1 MLILNCVI
9 CLASKSRFKRR
20 NIHLSNVDLIDY
32 HKNKEYPSH
41 KGAIA
46 GLLIVFGSFIGLGV
60 YALWNLW
67 IQYESMITSF
77 FATIS
82 PILADNIWLL
92 GAALGAI
99 LLLSVLLAL
108 GASVAAKRLGG
119 TLIYIGAGIMNLLTW
134 GLVIFLVITGAIPL
148 ASLGAAWP
156 IMIPGLFTLLITVLL
171 FTVFRDRVRR
181 AGEII
186 KLTGQVT
193 LDEKGTFIPPLL
205 TMVFTV
211 VSALLFAG
219 ILVYFMPQI
228 LDPNH
233 VFTLETDWGYI
244 VGVLVFLFTTIFFYN
259 FAYAT
264 TSGITYIYMRG
275 EDPSLGDGAKA
286 SIGVV
291 GGLIALSIMSVIVVI
306 IQIVIRAVTR
316 KSGAVGRGVG
326 AAASGVVGWVWMLV
340 NYFTIP
346 AMVAEELGATKAIK
360 RSAGL
365 VRNNFVD
372 VMIKETGVRWGFGVL
387 AFMMFIGFGL
397 FGLLFGWI
405 WTGGNL
411 VMALI
416 VALIFTVFAAIP
428 STLVLRTFD
437 IVYVTLLYVFIRR
450 KEGEITDKVAIP
462 ASMNAELD
470 NAYNRAK
477 VKSID

>member
-1 MLILNCVI
+1 MT
-9 CLASKSRFKRR
+9 S
-20 NIHLSNVDLIDY
+20 VDLINY
-32 HKNKEYPSH
+32 HNKNKYPSH
-41 KGAIA
+41 KKAIA
-46 GLLIVFGSFIGLGV
+46 GLLIVFGGFIGLGT

-67 IQYESMITSF
+67 IQYETVIIAF
-77 FATIS
+77 IAALS

-99 LLLSVLLAL
+99 VVLSVLLAL
-108 GASVAAKRLGG
+108 GASAAAKRLGG
-119 TLIYIGAGIMNLLTW
+119 TLIYIGAGLMNLLTW
-134 GLVIFLVITGAIPL
+134 GLVIILVITGAIPI

-171 FTVFRDRVRR
+171 FTVFKDRVRR

-205 TMVFTV
+205 TMVFTL

-219 ILVYFMPQI
+219 IILYFMPQI
-228 LDPNH
+228 LDSTHAFNI
-233 VFTLETDWGYI
+233 ETDWGYI
-244 VGVLVFLFTTIFFYN
+244 VGILVFLFTTIFFYN

-275 EDPSLGDGAKA
+275 EDPSLGDGVKA
-286 SIGVV
+286 SLGVV
-291 GGLIALSIMSVIVVI
+291 GGLIALSIMSVVVAIVQMI
-306 IQIVIRAVTR
+306 IRAVSR

-326 AAASGVVGWVWMLV
+326 AATSGILGWVWMLV

-346 AMVAEELGATKAIK
+346 AMVAEDLGATKAIK

-365 VRNNFVD
+365 VRKNFVD
-372 VMIKETGVRWGFGVL
+372 VMIKETGVRWGFSVL
-387 AFMMFIGFGL
+387 SIMIFLGFGL
-397 FGLLFGWI
+397 FGVLFGWI
-405 WTGGNL
+405 WSGGDFI
-411 VMALI
+411 MALLFG
-416 VALIFTVFAAIP
+416 VIFTIFAAIP

-450 KEGEITDKVAIP
+450 KEGEITGKIAIP
-462 ASMNAELD
+462 ASMNTELD
-470 NAYNRAK
+470 RAYSKAQNSK
-477 VKSID
+477 